1 MISRFFKRL
10 KFSNLIRYKKDIKQ
24 TGNKLSTVSE
34 SAYISAK
41 KFVREHYE
49 NFPVIS
55 FLVKKELRKHVS
67 VLYWFARTADDIAD
81 DPNLSDEEKIINLNH
96 FEGRLTSLLKGYFE
110 NDYEAALYNTITV
123 MHLTPGLFYDL
134 LTAFRQDLV
143 KKRYQSFEEL
153 LDYCKYSAN
162 PVGRLILELNG
173 LRDNIALYYS
183 DKICTA
189 LQLVNFYQDVQ
200 IDYRMNRIYFPLDE
214 MSMFE
219 VTENMFELN
228 KINLNFEKL
237 VKYNIDRA
245 DKILEEGKK
254 LLEFLPGR
262 LKTEIKW
269 TVLSGKEIL
278 NKIRKNSFNIFTRPK
293 LNKFNFL
300 MLLLK
305 SIV

>member
-1 MISRFFKRL
+1 
-10 KFSNLIRYKKDIKQ
+10 
-24 TGNKLSTVSE
+24 
-34 SAYISAK
+34 
-41 KFVREHYE
+41 
-49 NFPVIS
+49 
-55 FLVKKELRKHVS
+55 
-67 VLYWFARTADDIAD
+67 
-81 DPNLSDEEKIINLNH
+81 
-96 FEGRLTSLLKGYFE
+96 
-110 NDYEAALYNTITV
+110 

-134 LTAFRQDLV
+134 MTAFRQDLV
-143 KKRYQSFEEL
+143 KKRYRSFEEL

-162 PVGRLILELNG
+162 SVGRLILELNG
-173 LRDNIALYYS
+173 LKDNNAFYYS

-214 MSMFE
+214 MSMFA

>member
-1 MISRFFKRL
+1 L
-10 KFSNLIRYKKDIKQ
+10 TTD
-24 TGNKLSTVSE
+24 SE
-34 SAYISAK
+34 SAYISAQ
-41 KFVREHYE
+41 KFAKAHYE

-55 FLVKKELRKHVS
+55 FLIKKELRKHVA

-81 DPNLSDEEKIINLNH
+81 DPNLPDNEKIIKLNL
-96 FEGRLTSLLKGYFE
+96 FQGRLTSLLKGNCD
-110 NDYEAALYNTITV
+110 NDYETALHNTISV
-123 MHLTPGLFYDL
+123 MHLTPDLFYDL
-134 LTAFRQDLV
+134 ITAFRQDLT

-153 LDYCKYSAN
+153 LNYCKYSAN
-162 PVGRLILELNG
+162 PVGRLILELHGISDEN
-173 LRDNIALYYS
+173 AFYYS

-189 LQLVNFYQDVQ
+189 LQLINFYQDVK
-200 IDYRMNRIYFPLDE
+200 IDYDMNRIYFPLDE
-214 MSMFE
+214 MGKFA

-228 KINLNFEKL
+228 KINLNLEKL

-262 LKTEIKW
+262 LKIEIKW
-269 TVLSGKEIL
+269 TILGGLEIL
-278 NKIRKNSFNIFTRPK
+278 NKIRNNNFDIFTRPK
-293 LNKFNFL
+293 LSKSDFL